1 VLQYTFITTDETGHE
16 VVVAQGEYKPG
27 ADAYQVGDSVTV
39 QGVDG
44 AEKSWKI
51 VRMVPV
57 PYGGVSFHVEPA
69 G

>member
-1 VLQYTFITTDETGHE
+1 VLQYTFITTDETGNE

-27 ADAYQVGDSVTV
+27 VDAYQVGDSVTV
-39 QGVDG
+39 RGVDG
-44 AEKSWKI
+44 VEKSWKI

>member
-1 VLQYTFITTDETGHE
+1 MLQYTFVTTDESGNE
-16 VVVAQGEYKPG
+16 VIVHQGEFRPEV
-27 ADAYQVGDSVTV
+27 DTHQVGDVV
-39 QGVDG
+39 AVEGEGGEQ
-44 AEKSWKI
+44 KSWKI